1 MSRRQEWLR
10 DYGATGPCPGVRMVC
25 FPHAGGTASAYA
37 AWRDG
42 LAGGVEDVELVAVR
56 YPAREDRLLDPPVP
70 SLRAMARMVAAD
82 LENLHAEKSLPL
94 VLFGHSMGGSIA
106 HEVAV
111 LLRGAGLPVV
121 LLLVSARLP
130 AAALTPG
137 RHQSDEELAA
147 MLCDMDP
154 GTGEVLNDPELREL
168 VWPAIRADHDATNR
182 YHGHRLPRLDVPIVA
197 LGGHG
202 DDRVDPKALSSWKEC
217 TDAEFRISLFEGG
230 HFYYR
235 EDLERFLSIVNVHVS
250 GAVAAFSRG

>member
-10 DYGATGPCPGVRMVC
+10 DYGATGPCPGIRMVC

-121 LLLVSARLP
+121 LLLVSAGSQR
-130 AAALTPG
+130 
-137 RHQSDEELAA
+137 RHSRRD
-147 MLCDMDP
+147 DTSP
-154 GTGEVLNDPELREL
+154 TRS
-168 VWPAIRADHDATNR
+168 WPRCCATWIRAPVR
-182 YHGHRLPRLDVPIVA
+182 
-197 LGGHG
+197 
-202 DDRVDPKALSSWKEC
+202 C
-217 TDAEFRISLFEGG
+217 
-230 HFYYR
+230 
-235 EDLERFLSIVNVHVS
+235 
-250 GAVAAFSRG
+250 